1 MRNPTR
7 VIAAIAVLLALAA
20 CAGASRPKPDWTSA
34 PDVDIPGYSTF
45 GWSEHPGDLP
55 RGILE
60 TQVRAAVR
68 AELVEK
74 GYGEAT
80 EAPDFLISY
89 ETVEYTSSRESSP
102 FSVGIGVGSWGG
114 NVGGSVGAS
123 VPVGGSDEVRLQYR
137 LTVRAVDPKGN
148 REIWIGTTTSF
159 DQPADAGAIEKAIA
173 GVMKGF
179 PVKRG

>member
-1 MRNPTR
+1 MKNPIR

-20 CAGASRPKPDWTSA
+20 CASRPKPDWTSA

-45 GWSEHPGDLP
+45 GWSERPGDLP

-68 AELVEK
+68 AELIEK
-74 GYGEAT
+74 GYTEVT
-80 EAPDFLISY
+80 EAPDFLLSY
-89 ETVEYTSSRESSP
+89 ETVEYTSSRDSSP
-102 FSVGIGVGSWGG
+102 FSVGIGVGSWGS

-123 VPVGGSDEVRLQYR
+123 VPVGGSDAVKLQHR
-137 LTVRAVDPKGN
+137 LTVRAVDPNGN

-159 DQPADAGAIEKAIA
+159 EQPADAGAVAKAIA
-173 GVMKGF
+173 GVMAGF
-179 PVKRG
+179 PARRR